1 VALLTASV
9 LASPGSA
16 LSQDAQYWT
25 NQYGNR
31 ARLLAGSVIGSSS
44 DLASV
49 YYNPG
54 ALALVENPE
63 LLLAGNVF
71 EYTQYRVD
79 VASIPSSDLGSSKI
93 GGAPSLFAG
102 ELKLPFLGSDRFAYN
117 FLTRY
122 SADIRIEERFQAARD
137 DLSALPELAE
147 LQGSLRLEEK
157 LTETWVG
164 VTWATLLGERWG
176 IGVSPYVTIR
186 SQQFGQQSIF
196 ERVDSAGQ
204 AAISLR
210 GRDIRFNNWRLLAKL
225 GVSAR
230 YEPWRFGLTIT
241 TPSLNVWGSGSAARD
256 STVISQGGAGGIG
269 GGLAEDVPADYRSP
283 FSVGAGVGYTWHETT
298 TLHVAAE
305 YFAKVS
311 RGEVLDLSAQLAGE
325 TVPAGMTQHLDDVL
339 NLAVGLQ
346 HVFSERIEAYGGFST
361 DFSAK
366 IDEEPAVFP
375 ISSWDI
381 YHVSGGAN
389 FSLGR
394 SEFTLGSVVAWGSGP
409 AKTVGSTNNIRIDEA
424 LGLPTETS
432 ISYFRLT
439 FILGFT
445 ILFD

>member
-1 VALLTASV
+1 LLVTAV
-9 LASPGSA
+9 LASPYSA

-63 LLLAGNVF
+63 LLLTGNVF
-71 EYTQYRVD
+71 EYTRYRVD
-79 VASIPSSDLGSSKI
+79 IASLPASNLGSSRI

-102 ELKLPFLGSDRFAYN
+102 ELKLPFLGDGRFAYS
-117 FLTRY
+117 FLTRH
-122 SADIRIEERFQAARD
+122 SADIRIEERYQADLD
-137 DLSALPELAE
+137 DLSAIAELAE
-147 LQGSLRLEEK
+147 LRGSLRLEEK

-176 IGVSPYVTIR
+176 IGVSPYVMVR
-186 SQQFGQQSIF
+186 SQRFGQQSIF
-196 ERVDSAGQ
+196 ESVDSAGR

-210 GRDIRFNNWRLLAKL
+210 GGDIRFSNWRLLAKI

-230 YEPWRFGLTIT
+230 YEPWRFGLTLT

-256 STVISQGGAGGIG
+256 STVISQGGAGDIT

-283 FSVGAGVGYTWHETT
+283 FSVGAGLGYTWHEAT

-305 YFAKVS
+305 YFAKVP
-311 RGEVLDLSAQLAGE
+311 RGEVLAVPALLISE
-325 TVPAGMTQHLDDVL
+325 TASAGMTQHLDDVL
-339 NLAVGLQ
+339 NFAVGIQ

-366 IDEEPAVFP
+366 IEGDPAVFP
-375 ISSWDI
+375 ISSWDT

-394 SEFTLGSVVAWGSGP
+394 SEFTLGSVVAWGNGP
-409 AKTVGSTNNIRIDEA
+409 AKTVGSTSNDRFDEA

-432 ISYFRLT
+432 IGYFRLT

-445 ILFD
+445 IMFE

>member
-1 VALLTASV
+1 MSI

-16 LSQDAQYWT
+16 APQDAQYWT

-71 EYTQYRVD
+71 EYTRYRVD
-79 VASIPSSDLGSSKI
+79 VASLPSSDLGSSRI

-102 ELKLPFLGSDRFAYN
+102 ELKLRFLGNDRFAYN

-122 SADIRIEERFQAARD
+122 SADIRVDERFQAARD
-137 DLSALPELAE
+137 DLSAIQELAE
-147 LQGSLRLEEK
+147 LQGSQRLEEK

-164 VTWATLLGERWG
+164 VTWATLVGERWG

-186 SQQFGQQSIF
+186 SQRFGQQSIF
-196 ERVDSAGQ
+196 ESVDSAGR
-204 AAISLR
+204 AAISRR
-210 GRDIRFNNWRLLAKL
+210 GGDISFNNWRLLAKI

-230 YEPWRFGLTIT
+230 YDPWRFGLTVT

-256 STVISQGGAGGIG
+256 STVISQGGAGDIS
-269 GGLAEDVPADYRSP
+269 GGLAEDVPADYRS
-283 FSVGAGVGYTWHETT
+283 GVGYTWHEAT

-311 RGEVLDLSAQLAGE
+311 RGEVLDIPTLPASE
-325 TVPAGMTQHLDDVL
+325 TTAEGMTQHLDDVL
-339 NLAVGLQ
+339 NFGVGIQ
-346 HVFSERIEAYGGFST
+346 HVFSERIEAYGGFNT
-361 DFSAK
+361 DFSAR
-366 IDEEPAVFP
+366 IEGDPAVFP

-381 YHVSGGAN
+381 YHVSTGAN

-394 SEFTLGSVVAWGSGP
+394 SEYTLGVAVAWGTGP
-409 AKTVGSTNNIRIDEA
+409 AAPVGSTGNDRIDEA

-432 ISYFRLT
+432 IGYFRLT

-445 ILFD
+445 ILFE